1 MFVGLL
7 ELACPRR
14 PVILHLRGQDRYSSE
29 VSALALRLM
38 REKTSPTQRVH
49 LHCLVVI
56 WIRCLGGRR
65 LSLGATSASLDQL
78 PSSTRY
84 SGQLCE
90 GSL

>member
-38 REKTSPTQRVH
+38 RGKHQSHTA
-49 LHCLVVI
+49 
-56 WIRCLGGRR
+56 
-65 LSLGATSASLDQL
+65 GASALFWW
-78 PSSTRY
+78 
-84 SGQLCE
+84 
-90 GSL
+90 